1 MASVGSD
8 AIFSIQ
14 GSSAVNSIDDKR
26 LGLIA
31 GNGLLPFIF
40 AQEAKREGYC
50 VVAVAHYDET
60 LAEIEHVVD
69 QLTWIY
75 VGQLGKII
83 RTFKRARV
91 SQAVMAGGI
100 RKVRLF
106 GNFRPDLRGASFLA
120 RLRSRDDDA
129 LLRGIA
135 DELQKDGITI
145 LESTLCVPQII
156 STLGVL
162 TQHKPTERQWEDI
175 RFGIHVAKEIGRL
188 GIGQTVVVKNRMVI
202 AVEAVEGTDEAIT
215 RGGHLARS
223 GCVVIKVS
231 KPQQDLRF
239 DVPAVGL
246 ETIKNLRRAGAVA
259 LAVEAGK
266 TLLLEK
272 DALLA
277 EADAGGIAV
286 VGVAA

>member
-1 MASVGSD
+1 M
-8 AIFSIQ
+8 
-14 GSSAVNSIDDKR
+14 NSLYDKR
-26 LGLIA
+26 IGLIA
-31 GNGLLPFIF
+31 GNGRFPYIF
-40 AQEAKREGYC
+40 AQEAKREGYS
-50 VVAVAHYDET
+50 VVAVAHRDET
-60 LAEIEHVVD
+60 LAEIENVVD
-69 QLTWIY
+69 ELTWVY

-83 RTFKRARV
+83 RTFHRARV
-91 SQAVMAGGI
+91 TQAVMAGGI

-120 RLRSRDDDA
+120 RLKSRDDDA

-135 DELQKDGITI
+135 NELEKDGITV

-156 STLGVL
+156 TTAGVL
-162 TQHKPTERQWEDI
+162 TRHEPSDRHWEDI

-188 GIGQTVVVKNRMVI
+188 GIGQTVVVKNGMVI
-202 AVEAVEGTDEAIT
+202 AVEAVEGTDEAIK
-215 RGGHLARS
+215 RGGSLARS

-231 KPQQDLRF
+231 KPKQDLRF
-239 DVPAVGL
+239 DVPAVGV
-246 ETIKNLRRAGAVA
+246 ETIKILRQAGAVA
-259 LAVEAGK
+259 LALEAGK

>member
-1 MASVGSD
+1 
-8 AIFSIQ
+8 
-14 GSSAVNSIDDKR
+14 VNSLHDKR

-31 GNGLLPFIF
+31 GNGRFPYIF
-40 AQEAKREGYC
+40 AQEAKREGYS
-50 VVAVAHYDET
+50 VVAVAHRDET
-60 LAEIEHVVD
+60 LAEIANVVD
-69 QLTWIY
+69 ELTWVY

-83 RTFKRARV
+83 RTFQRARV
-91 SQAVMAGGI
+91 TQAVMAGGI

-120 RLRSRDDDA
+120 RLKSRDDDA

-135 DELQKDGITI
+135 HELEQDGIT
-145 LESTLCVPQII
+145 TA
-156 STLGVL
+156 GVL
-162 TQHKPTERQWEDI
+162 TRHAPSDRHWEDI
-175 RFGIHVAKEIGRL
+175 RFGIHVAKEVGRL
-188 GIGQTVVVKNRMVI
+188 GIGQTVVVKNGMVI
-202 AVEAVEGTDEAIT
+202 AVEAVEGTDEAIK
-215 RGGHLARS
+215 RGGSLARS

-231 KPQQDLRF
+231 KPKQDLRF
-239 DVPAVGL
+239 DVPAVGV
-246 ETIKNLRRAGAVA
+246 ETVKILRQAGAVA
-259 LAVEAGK
+259 LALEAGK

>member
-1 MASVGSD
+1 
-8 AIFSIQ
+8 
-14 GSSAVNSIDDKR
+14 VNSLHDKR

-31 GNGLLPFIF
+31 GNGRFPYIF
-40 AQEAKREGYC
+40 AQEAKREGYS
-50 VVAVAHYDET
+50 VVAVAHRDET
-60 LAEIEHVVD
+60 LAEIENVVD
-69 QLTWIY
+69 ELTWVY

-83 RTFKRARV
+83 RTFHRAQV
-91 SQAVMAGGI
+91 TQAVMAGGI

-120 RLRSRDDDA
+120 RLKSRDDDA

-135 DELQKDGITI
+135 NELEKDGITV

-156 STLGVL
+156 TTAGVL
-162 TQHKPTERQWEDI
+162 TRHVPSDRNWQDI
-175 RFGIHVAKEIGRL
+175 RFGIRVAKEIGRM
-188 GIGQTVVVKNRMVI
+188 GIGQTVVVKNGMVI
-202 AVEAVEGTDEAIT
+202 AVEAVEGTDEAIK
-215 RGGHLARS
+215 RSGNLARS

-231 KPQQDLRF
+231 KPKQDLRF
-239 DVPAVGL
+239 DVPAVGV
-246 ETIKNLRRAGAVA
+246 ETIKILRQAGAVA
-259 LAVEAGK
+259 LALEAGK